1 MIKSNVIKVSGQKG
15 PAGKNSKQICYP
27 NTKYSP
33 VR

>member
-1 MIKSNVIKVSGQKG
+1 MTKGNIFKVSGEKG
-15 PAGKNSKQICYP
+15 PLGSKQKKICYP